1 MGDELDYIYPG
12 TVFICLGILSC
23 VNSFYLF
30 ITGKVLESGLC
41 QSVTISVKGLLFPL
55 ESFAR
60 TLLCIIGILI
70 EILTTSKD
78 NHFLRSQDSQE
89 MLIYCFYMFASFC
102 ECACILS
109 PKIDRKLTMIAYAMA
124 SFVESYFAYH
134 FIESREQSCITVCW
148 SLLACV
154 QGLTFLLQALDV
166 NNASVLIVRNASLIM
181 HGTWLYHVAFS
192 DYIYG
197 PTDGQMDQM
206 YEENYDF
213 SRNNLRDLELDPVL
227 VETYQ
232 SVKVSKVAFDFIL
245 HFLLAFMFTVWSFI
259 IMSIL
264 LRNEP
269 NDPRD
274 GSSRPLVDD
283 EDLSE
288 FEDGIFGKQ
297 GDLPESRVIPENGED
312 SGNANESVT
321 NFGI

>member
-1 MGDELDYIYPG
+1 
-12 TVFICLGILSC
+12 
-23 VNSFYLF
+23 
-30 ITGKVLESGLC
+30 
-41 QSVTISVKGLLFPL
+41 
-55 ESFAR
+55 
-60 TLLCIIGILI
+60 
-70 EILTTSKD
+70 
-78 NHFLRSQDSQE
+78 
-89 MLIYCFYMFASFC
+89 
-102 ECACILS
+102 
-109 PKIDRKLTMIAYAMA
+109 
-124 SFVESYFAYH
+124 
-134 FIESREQSCITVCW
+134 
-148 SLLACV
+148 
-154 QGLTFLLQALDV
+154 
-166 NNASVLIVRNASLIM
+166 
-181 HGTWLYHVAFS
+181 
-192 DYIYG
+192 
-197 PTDGQMDQM
+197 MDQM

-213 SRNNLRDLELDPVL
+213 SRNNHRDLELDPVL

-259 IMSIL
+259 IMSIV